1 MADSYIQ
8 SACSSAGK
16 TPLLPRWLVSLLM
29 VLLILF
35 VYDDARSAS
44 EGTAARP
51 DESATVGITEH
62 LGSKI
67 PLDVTFRDETGTPV
81 RLADLIT
88 GPTIILPVYFS
99 CANICYNLQWGLARV
114 LPTLKSKPGEEYRV
128 ISISFDENDS
138 PQLAAKFKR
147 VYLSAMHAP
156 FPESGWRF
164 LTGDAA
170 SIKRFTDIVGFS
182 FQRRGHDFL
191 HPVASIVVSGDGTIV
206 RYLYGST
213 FLSKDLALALV
224 EARHGTGGTAVR
236 KVMEYCFSYDPGKNT
251 YVFNLLRVS
260 ATAVILCA
268 GGFLVFLIVTGR
280 KRKQGSS
287 RK

>member
-29 VLLILF
+29 VLLMLF

-67 PLDVTFRDETGTPV
+67 PLDITFRDETGTPV
-81 RLADLIT
+81 RLADLVT

-99 CANICYNLQWGLARV
+99 CANVCYNLQWGLARV
-114 LPTLKSKPGEEYRV
+114 LPQLKSKPGEEYRV
-128 ISISFDENDS
+128 ISVSFDEKDT
-138 PQLAAKFKR
+138 PELAAKFKR

-170 SIKRFTDIVGFS
+170 SIQPIDRCRRVIVFS
-182 FQRRGHDFL
+182 VEGTTSSTRWPASWLPGTARSCATCTAQPSSPRIWPWPWSRRG
-191 HPVASIVVSGDGTIV
+191 SGMPA
-206 RYLYGST
+206 
-213 FLSKDLALALV
+213 ALPI
-224 EARHGTGGTAVR
+224 R
-236 KVMEYCFSYDPGKNT
+236 KVMDYCFSYDPAAEDLRLQPAQGQRHGGDPLRRA
-251 YVFNLLRVS
+251 VFWP
-260 ATAVILCA
+260 
-268 GGFLVFLIVTGR
+268 F
-280 KRKQGSS
+280 
-287 RK
+287 